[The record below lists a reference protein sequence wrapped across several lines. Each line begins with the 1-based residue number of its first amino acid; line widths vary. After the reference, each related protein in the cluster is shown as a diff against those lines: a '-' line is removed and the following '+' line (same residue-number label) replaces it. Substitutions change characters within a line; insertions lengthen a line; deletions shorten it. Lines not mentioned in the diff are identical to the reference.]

1 VCHHLLIQSTNRTK
15 DESIYLYIYKDVNVG
30 EAIKREMNGVVYD
43 RAQKEVEEEE
53 ERLTKLNEARRR
65 SIIYEERSD
74 KQNRIKTGRNY
85 TVN

>member
-1 VCHHLLIQSTNRTK
+1 M
-15 DESIYLYIYKDVNVG
+15 NVG

>member
-1 VCHHLLIQSTNRTK
+1 M
-15 DESIYLYIYKDVNVG
+15 NVG

-43 RAQKEVEEEE
+43 RAQKGVEEEEE